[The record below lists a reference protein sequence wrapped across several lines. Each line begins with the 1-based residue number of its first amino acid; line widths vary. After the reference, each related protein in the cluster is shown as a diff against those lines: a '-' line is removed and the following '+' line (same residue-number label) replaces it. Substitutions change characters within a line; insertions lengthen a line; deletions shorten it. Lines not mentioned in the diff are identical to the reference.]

1 MKNQLTCTLLW
12 ILLALPPIASPQKA
26 SWEKPKNEGFFP
38 VSVWYSGG
46 KARAPMLSA
55 ITPDS
60 EKQWRKDLHKIK
72 SLGFNT
78 VRTWVDWSKN
88 EPREGEFHFENLQLL
103 LQLAEEQ
110 DLRVIVQVYVDSAPD
125 WVGRK
130 YPDGH
135 FVAQNGAVIES
146 QSAPGYCFDNT
157 GVRKAVLNYFQQVA
171 KVASAS
177 KAFYAYDLWSEPH
190 VINWAEIDY
199 IPNAQFCYC
208 PYTLA
213 RFREWLKQKYGTLEA
228 LNKAWYRGFDNW
240 EQVEPPRFATILSY
254 ADYMDWR
261 IFMGDKLAQD
271 LASRSRAVKQVD
283 PLHLT
288 TSHAAIPSVF
298 QTLADGTGAPD
309 DYLMK
314 DSVDY
319 YGTSFYPKLTSPAT
333 HWTLARRMLVMDSVK
348 SVTGGRGFYVGE
360 LQGGFGVHGVTVSQ
374 PIEPHELELYTWG
387 MVARGAR
394 AINYY
399 AFYPMSSGYE
409 SGGYGLINLDG
420 TLTERSKAAGATAK
434 IISEHADLFLNAKPA
449 PSPVALIYNPLT
461 SLVGGQVFAARMAMR
476 DAIAGYHRMFYE
488 RNVSM
493 DIVSAREITGRS
505 LAQYKLVVAPY
516 PILMTEELAKAL
528 EEYVQGGGHLL
539 LEARPGW
546 VDDHGF
552 AQPVI
557 PGLGLEKVTGVR
569 EREVDPVNDFKI
581 RWGNAE
587 FGAASMEEKFT
598 VLDPKATVVA
608 QFEDGTPAAYEH
620 SYGAGSAM
628 ILGGFAGNYNEK
640 NPVSMNPLGEKLMQW
655 AGIEA
660 PEMKAS
666 APVEVR
672 EMTSGGKRLVFF
684 FNHTDKSAAVE
695 YTTPVRSV
703 ADFQE
708 LISGESQKLGRALS
722 FELPAQSV
730 KVWVYSSV
738 LIR

>member
-1 MKNQLTCTLLW
+1 L
-12 ILLALPPIASPQKA
+12 
-26 SWEKPKNEGFFP
+26 
-38 VSVWYSGG
+38 
-46 KARAPMLSA
+46 
-55 ITPDS
+55 D
-60 EKQWRKDLHKIK
+60 
-72 SLGFNT
+72 
-78 VRTWVDWSKN
+78 
-88 EPREGEFHFENLQLL
+88 
-103 LQLAEEQ
+103 
-110 DLRVIVQVYVDSAPD
+110 
-125 WVGRK
+125 
-130 YPDGH
+130 
-135 FVAQNGAVIES
+135 
-146 QSAPGYCFDNT
+146 
-157 GVRKAVLNYFQQVA
+157 YFQQVA
-171 KVASAS
+171 KVASVS

-228 LNKAWYRGFDNW
+228 LNKAWYRGFESW

-314 DSVDY
+314 DSVDF
-319 YGTSFYPKLTSPAT
+319 YGTSFYPKLTSPST

-434 IISEHADLFLNAKPA
+434 IISEHADLFLNAKQA

-476 DAIAGYHRMFYE
+476 DAIAGYHRIFYE

-493 DIVSAREITGRS
+493 DIVSAREVTGRS

-528 EEYVQGGGHLL
+528 EEYVRGGGHLL

-546 VDDHGF
+546 VDDHGY

-569 EREVDPVNDFKI
+569 EKEVDPVNDFKI
-581 RWGNAE
+581 RWGDAE

-608 QFEDGTPAAYEH
+608 QFADGTPAAYEH
-620 SYGAGSAM
+620 SYGAGSAV

-655 AGIEA
+655 AGIEG

-666 APVEVR
+666 SPVEVR
-672 EMTSGGKRLVFF
+672 EMISGGKRVVFF
-684 FNHTDKSAAVE
+684 FNHGDKSAAVE

-708 LISGESQKLGRALS
+708 LISGERQKLDRMLK

-730 KVWVYSSV
+730 KVWVYPSV
-738 LIR
+738 LKR